1 MTPFGSDVRILK
13 SRVRYSTPGGTVA
26 IYEFEGMR
34 PKIGASTYVHPSAEV
49 IGDVTIGEDCFI
61 APFAS
66 LRGDL
71 GGITVGD
78 GTNLQEGC
86 VLHGVTVLGKNNHLT
101 HHAIVHVATTGDNV
115 MLGMGA
121 IVMDFAEIGEGCIIG
136 AGALVLPGTKI
147 PPGKTVVGAPARVIG
162 DVSERARQ
170 DYLAGLGHY
179 QTFPRR
185 YALGLKQIG

>member
-1 MTPFGSDVRILK
+1 MP
-13 SRVRYSTPGGTVA
+13 

-34 PKIGASTYVHPSAEV
+34 PKIAATTFVHPSAEI
-49 IGDVTIGEDCFI
+49 IGDVTIGENCFI

-71 GGITVGD
+71 GGVTVGD
-78 GTNLQEGC
+78 GSNIQEGC
-86 VLHGVTVLGKNNHLT
+86 VLHGVTVIGKNNHLT

-121 IVMDFAEIGEGCIIG
+121 IIMDFAEIGEGTIVG

-147 PPGKTVVGAPARVIG
+147 PSGKTVIGSPARVVG
-162 DVSERARQ
+162 DVSERARE
-170 DYLAGLGHY
+170 DFKTGLGHY
-179 QTFPRR
+179 QSFPSR
-185 YALGLKQIG
+185 YPKGLKQIG